1 MPEDTQKPLIDGPA
15 QSDQAALVD
24 KQIDVLQKITDY
36 DIKEWPIEVLV
47 EKFTNGKDTDE
58 SEIFIPDYQR
68 DMVWSARQ
76 QSRFIE
82 SILIKLPVPFIFAG
96 DVADGPR

>member
-47 EKFTNGKDTDE
+47 EKFTNGKAVSNLKCNT
-58 SEIFIPDYQR
+58 
-68 DMVWSARQ
+68 
-76 QSRFIE
+76 
-82 SILIKLPVPFIFAG
+82 AG
-96 DVADGPR
+96 